1 MTLVAHADQG
11 QLLNAVWCAH
21 LAMAPH
27 TVSVKVAKRGASVG
41 HAILQARY
49 YDGSRGQFLS
59 EDPSFLAVGTSKLTE
74 IMTRA
79 DGKKQDDS
87 KALKLFLSDPQMMN
101 SYSYARNNPLV
112 NKDPTGEWGVFV
124 TGTVGGDFGLAEG
137 FAGSLQSGVGFTT
150 SGNPFSSPVEAGAYS
165 SYGGL
170 VGGPLQSITVE
181 GAKGIKDSNYAVF
194 GLGGGV
200 SRGITFTNA
209 TKISQLQGTDV
220 SRNIGIGLMSV
231 SWSSSN
237 GIWAFNVSFG
247 PKPAVSYSQYPVT
260 TQTNT
265 TATAANGSIMW
276 GSVVGGFNPFLPK
289 K

>member
-1 MTLVAHADQG
+1 MSDCPVVAYSRTPNSQ
-11 QLLNAVWCAH
+11 Q
-21 LAMAPH
+21 
-27 TVSVKVAKRGASVG
+27 RGN
-41 HAILQARY
+41 
-49 YDGSRGQFLS
+49 
-59 EDPSFLAVGTSKLTE
+59 PTSGWSDAY
-74 IMTRA
+74 MR
-79 DGKKQDDS
+79 
-87 KALKLFLSDPQMMN
+87 DPQQQN
-101 SYSYARNNPLV
+101 SYSYARNNPI
-112 NKDPTGEWGVFV
+112 NMADPSGLWGVFV

-137 FAGSLQSGVGFTT
+137 FSGSIESGVGFTT
-150 SGNPFSSPVEAGAYS
+150 TGNPLSSPVQAGAYS

-170 VGGPLQSITVE
+170 VGGPFQSITVE

-220 SRNIGIGLMSV
+220 SHNIGIGLASV

-237 GIWAFNVSFG
+237 GIWAFNISFG
-247 PKPAVSYSQYPVT
+247 PKPAVSYSQYPAT

-265 TATAANGSIMW
+265 TASAANGSIMW
-276 GSVVGGFNPFLPK
+276 GSALGGFNPFLPK